1 VAKRQEKSGPLG
13 RRIDRVG
20 ARVVE
25 SERVASTAYRLMTSR
40 PGTALR
46 SRLERAQCARILQE
60 VRKHPVP
67 RHVAIVMDGNRRAA
81 RAAGE
86 DPTTGHMW
94 GRKKLEQVLDWCRE
108 LGIKVLTV
116 YAFSTENF
124 QRTPEEVET
133 LMTLFEENFR
143 AIVTDERVK
152 KHGVRVRAIG
162 HLELLP
168 EHVREAIREAEEAT
182 KGNDRYMLN
191 LAVAYGGRE
200 EIVNAV
206 RELAEKVK
214 NGEMDSAGITHET
227 VSKHLYTNGLPD
239 PDLILR
245 TSGEERISNFL
256 LWQMAY
262 SELYFADVYWPELR
276 KKDFLR
282 AIESYQKRN
291 RRMGK

>member
-1 VAKRQEKSGPLG
+1 M
-13 RRIDRVG
+13 G

-25 SERVASTAYRLMTSR
+25 SERVAATTYKLMKSR
-40 PGTALR
+40 PGSALR
-46 SRLERAQCARILQE
+46 SRLERAQCARILRE
-60 VRKHPVP
+60 VKKRPVP

-81 RAAGE
+81 RAVGVE
-86 DPTTGHMW
+86 PTMGHLW
-94 GRKKLEQVLDWCRE
+94 GRKKLEEVVDWCQE

-124 QRTPEEVET
+124 QRPLEEVDT
-133 LMTLFEENFR
+133 LMRLFEENFR
-143 AIVTDERVK
+143 AIVTDERVR
-152 KHGVRVRAIG
+152 KHRVRVRAIG
-162 HLELLP
+162 HLDLLP

-182 KGNDRYMLN
+182 KHHDKYLLN

-200 EIVNAV
+200 DILNAV
-206 RELAEKVK
+206 RRLADKVK
-214 NGEMDSAGITHET
+214 TGELESTEITHET
-227 VSKHLYTNGLPD
+227 ISKHLYTNGLPD
-239 PDLILR
+239 PDLVLR

-262 SELYFADVYWPELR
+262 SELYFADVFWPELR

-282 AIESYQKRN
+282 AIESFQKRK

>member
-1 VAKRQEKSGPLG
+1 VSKPPKEQGPLTRG
-13 RRIDRVG
+13 IDRVG

-25 SERVASTAYRLMTSR
+25 SDRVAETTYRLMRSG
-40 PGTALR
+40 PGRALR
-46 SRLERAQCARILQE
+46 SRLERAQCARILKE
-60 VRKHPVP
+60 VRKRP
-67 RHVAIVMDGNRRAA
+67 RPSHVAIIMDGNRRSA
-81 RAAGE
+81 RSAGV
-86 DPTTGHMW
+86 DPTMGHLW
-94 GRKKLEQVLDWCRE
+94 GRKKLEHVLDWCRE
-108 LGIKVLTV
+108 LDIKVLTV

-124 QRTPEEVET
+124 NRPPAEVER
-133 LMTLFEENFR
+133 LMDLFEENFR
-143 AIVTDERVK
+143 RIATDDRVK
-152 KHGVRVRAIG
+152 KHQVRVRAIG

-168 EHVREAIREAEEAT
+168 QKVREAIQEAEEAT
-182 KGNDRYMLN
+182 KHHDRYHLN

-200 EIVNAV
+200 DILNAV
-206 RELAEKVK
+206 RTIAGKVGA
-214 NGEMDSAGITHET
+214 GEMKSEEITELT
-227 VSKHLYTNGLPD
+227 LSRHLYTNGLPD
-239 PDLILR
+239 PDLVLR

>member
-1 VAKRQEKSGPLG
+1 MSKREDPGGPISRG
-13 RRIDRVG
+13 IDRVG

-25 SERVASTAYRLMTSR
+25 SDRVANTTYRLMKSR
-40 PGTALR
+40 PGSALR
-46 SRLERAQCARILQE
+46 SRLERAQCARILRE
-60 VRKHPVP
+60 VKKHPVP

-81 RAAGE
+81 RAMGLE
-86 DPTTGHMW
+86 PTLGHLW
-94 GRKKLEQVLDWCRE
+94 GRKKLEEVLDWCRE
-108 LGIKVLTV
+108 LDINVLTV

-124 QRTPEEVET
+124 NRPKEEVES
-133 LMTLFEENFR
+133 LMELFEKNFR
-143 AIVTDERVK
+143 AIVTDERVR
-152 KHGVRVRAIG
+152 KHRVRVRAIG

-168 EHVREAIREAEEAT
+168 EHVRAAIREAEEAT
-182 KGNDRYMLN
+182 RDHDGYQLN

-200 EIVNAV
+200 DILNAV
-206 RELAEKVK
+206 RNIADKVGS
-214 NGEMDSAGITHET
+214 GEMQSSEITNEIL
-227 VSKHLYTNGLPD
+227 SRHLYTNGLPD

-282 AIESYQKRN
+282 AIESYQKRH